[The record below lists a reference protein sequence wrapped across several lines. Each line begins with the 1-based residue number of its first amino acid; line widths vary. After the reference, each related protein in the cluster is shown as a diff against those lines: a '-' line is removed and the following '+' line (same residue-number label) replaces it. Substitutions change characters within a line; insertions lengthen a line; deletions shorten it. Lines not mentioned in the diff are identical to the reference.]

1 MSAGCAVQQ
10 WWPVVGEK
18 EREKDRGRL
27 PAAAT
32 TAAIV
37 VVEDGFTL
45 AASSKCSGTRGAS
58 CFRLSGQTKGACA
71 PADRRRL
78 GVRRNRAL
86 TV

>member
-1 MSAGCAVQQ
+1 MSAGRAVQQ
-10 WWPVVGEK
+10 WPVGG
-18 EREKDRGRL
+18 EREREREGYTGT
-27 PAAAT
+27 AAA
-32 TAAIV
+32 AAAAM

-58 CFRLSGQTKGACA
+58 CFRFSGQAKGACA